1 MCLGGGDWVQQRWL
15 SRTPHLLLRAPVHW
29 GALPHAGLFKQL
41 SNCREKAGRA
51 LELLQEGTK
60 QLGDKRNQRTPL
72 PGTPITGTDSS
83 LALIGALGGRV
94 AVPQTGRD
102 AAGDSTSS
110 LRIGCGGGG
119 RLQAG
124 FLSSWRD
131 KGKTFSFPSVIT
143 RIAFLLLK
151 TSLFNFTRASWP
163 WGHFLP

>member
-83 LALIGALGGRV
+83 LALIGALVPWVAGWQCHRPGGTQQET
-94 AVPQTGRD
+94 AP
-102 AAGDSTSS
+102 AA
-110 LRIGCGGGG
+110 C
-119 RLQAG
+119 A
-124 FLSSWRD
+124 
-131 KGKTFSFPSVIT
+131 
-143 RIAFLLLK
+143 
-151 TSLFNFTRASWP
+151 
-163 WGHFLP
+163 